1 MSFRNGA
8 LSSDIEALE
17 RQEEKGEEK
26 KSKGCRDRMGLLV
39 IFTC

>member
-26 KSKGCRDRMGLLV
+26 RAKDAETGWACW
-39 IFTC
+39 